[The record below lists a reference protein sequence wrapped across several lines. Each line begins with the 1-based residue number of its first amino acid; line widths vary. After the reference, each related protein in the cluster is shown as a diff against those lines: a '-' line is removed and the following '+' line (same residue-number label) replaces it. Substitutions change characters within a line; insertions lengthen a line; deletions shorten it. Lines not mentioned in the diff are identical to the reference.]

1 MTRRSQLRLI
11 FHGAVFIV
19 ISTMMEAYPGLLIT
33 FHNVMSDQVRQY
45 WRQGHSIMMVTG
57 IYMIATSMA
66 LPLLELTSRGIS
78 WIVWSFVVTVYS
90 FIGATAAIFLGF
102 YLHPPDPSCTQYP
115 PDPSCTQWQ
124 QTMAIGFPLN
134 WANIIL
140 VGITGA
146 ASFIP
151 GVLIL
156 RGAYMAMRY
165 SPIDEIH

>member
-11 FHGAVFIV
+11 FHGAVLIV
-19 ISTMMEAYPGLLIT
+19 ISTMLEVFPGILIA
-33 FHNVMSDQVRQY
+33 FHNVMSDPVRQY
-45 WRQGHSIMMVTG
+45 WRQGHLIMMVTG

-90 FIGATAAIFLGF
+90 FIGASATIFLGL
-102 YLHPPDPSCTQYP
+102 YLHPPDPTCTL
-115 PDPSCTQWQ
+115 WQ

-140 VGITGA
+140 VVITGV
-146 ASFIP
+146 ASLIP
-151 GVLIL
+151 GALIL

-165 SPIDEIH
+165 SPINEIH

>member
-19 ISTMMEAYPGLLIT
+19 ISTIVEAFPGLLIT
-33 FHNVMSDQVRQY
+33 FHNVMSDPVRQY
-45 WRQGHSIMMVTG
+45 WRQGDSIMMVTG

-66 LPLLELTSRGIS
+66 LPLLQLTSRGIS

-90 FIGATAAIFLGF
+90 FIGASATIFLGL
-102 YLHPPDPSCTQYP
+102 YLHPPDPPQ
-115 PDPSCTQWQ
+115 TQWQ

-134 WANIIL
+134 WAKIVL

-146 ASFIP
+146 ASLIP
-151 GVLIL
+151 GALIL

-165 SPIDEIH
+165 SPLEEIH